1 MTSKR
6 KINAIHPTLYFVKLH
21 VLNLKIIQ
29 HNIRPDIN
37 RMEMEF
43 KQSYTF
49 QKSSNF
55 KEKKF
60 NIKATT
66 LRHYVEPEF

>member
-1 MTSKR
+1 MPTFAYMTSKL

-43 KQSYTF
+43 KQSCKF
-49 QKSSNF
+49 QKSTNF
-55 KEKKF
+55 KEQ
-60 NIKATT
+60 NI
-66 LRHYVEPEF
+66 HYS